1 MTEGGR
7 GAGRAPG
14 RSQAGPRPP
23 EGPSDVPVG
32 RGAVIPLPP
41 PRRRAWAAWAFQVA
55 LVVLLLGLAAW
66 LLNST
71 LANLR
76 ARGVRAGFD
85 FLTDPAGFEI
95 GESWL
100 HFESSQPFWRAFVAG
115 LANTVRVAVPGI
127 MLTTVLGT
135 LLGLGRLSRNPLLRG
150 LSTAYVELIRNVPL
164 LVQLFMWY
172 FALTELLP
180 LSAEAWR
187 LGPGL
192 FLSKSGLAFPWPV
205 WEPGAF
211 WPSAIDWPEAGTFNV
226 SGGAYVTPEFL
237 AVLMALVSYTAAFV
251 AEWHAALS
259 MGLTPRQTLRFIVLP
274 QALRVIVP
282 SITNQYLNLTKNSS
296 LAVAVGYPELM
307 SIANTAINQTGRGFE
322 CIAIIMS
329 VYLVVS
335 LATSGLMNRYNARVA
350 LRGGA

>member
-1 MTEGGR
+1 MTSDAGD
-7 GAGRAPG
+7 GA
-14 RSQAGPRPP
+14 S
-23 EGPSDVPVG
+23 V
-32 RGAVIPLPP
+32 PP
-41 PRRRAWAAWAFQVA
+41 PRRIPWAAWGFQVA
-55 LVVLLLGLAAW
+55 LVLVLLGLAFW
-66 LLNST
+66 LFTTT
-71 LANLR
+71 LDSLR

-85 FLTDPAGFEI
+85 FLNEPAGFEI

-100 HFESSQPFWRAFVAG
+100 HFESSQPFWRAFLAG

-127 MLTTVLGT
+127 VLATLLGT

-150 LSTAYVELIRNVPL
+150 LSTGYVELIRNVPL

-180 LSAEAWR
+180 ASAEAWR
-187 LGPGL
+187 LGAGL
-192 FLSKSGLAFPWPV
+192 YLSKSGLAFPWPV
-205 WEPGAF
+205 SEPGAF
-211 WPSAIDWPEAGTFNV
+211 WPTSIDWPVAGEFNV

-237 AVLMALVSYTAAFV
+237 AVLMGLATYTAAFV
-251 AEWHAALS
+251 AETVRAGIQSVTQGQWHAALS
-259 MGLTPRQTLRFIVLP
+259 MGLTSRQTLRFIVLP

-322 CIAIIMS
+322 CIAVIMS
-329 VYLVVS
+329 VYLLVS
-335 LATSGLMNRYNARVA
+335 LTTSGLMNRYNARVA
-350 LRGGA
+350 LRGGS

>member
-1 MTEGGR
+1 MTGGGR
-7 GAGRAPG
+7 GT
-14 RSQAGPRPP
+14 
-23 EGPSDVPVG
+23 GPSSDVLVG
-32 RGAVIPLPP
+32 RGADIPP
-41 PRRRAWAAWAFQVA
+41 PRRLPWRAWAFQVA

-115 LANTVRVAVPGI
+115 LANTVRVSVPGI
-127 MLTTVLGT
+127 VLTTVLGT

-237 AVLMALVSYTAAFV
+237 AVLLALVSYTAAFV
-251 AEWHAALS
+251 AETVRAGIQSVSQGQWHAALS